1 MWNSII
7 TAAPPGADTEPD
19 LPRMNLVLAPLLLI
33 LTAAAG
39 RAELVLPL
47 PATASMTAESVQSP
61 GGAPVARAAFA
72 GEGDGL
78 ILTEG
83 VVTLQAWRVPAST
96 ETTLALLQPLRAAV
110 ADAGYATL
118 LECETDACGGFDF
131 RYAIPVL
138 PEPEMHVDLGD
149 FRYLSAERT
158 GPEGASYLALLVSR
172 SNESGF
178 IQLLSVTPP
187 PRGPAPDAAALS
199 SAATAG
205 TADAADGAVPRLP
218 SDVAAALDSAGVAVL
233 DDLVFASGA
242 PDLAPGDYPS
252 LGALARWLSA
262 HPGRQ
267 VTLVGHTDAQGS
279 LAANIALS
287 KRRAQSV
294 ADRLVS
300 DFGIER
306 ARVSAEGAGY
316 LAPRASNDTEEGRHK
331 NRRVEVMLTPTR

>member
-1 MWNSII
+1 MWNSIT

-19 LPRMNLVLAPLLLI
+19 LSRMNLVLAPLLLV

-47 PATASMTAESVQSP
+47 PAAASMTAESVQSP
-61 GGAPVARAAFA
+61 GDAPIARAAFA

-83 VVTLQAWRVPAST
+83 VVTLQAWRVPASA

-110 ADAGYATL
+110 ADAGYSTL
-118 LECETDACGGFDF
+118 LECETDTCGGFDF

-158 GPEGASYLALLVSR
+158 GSDGASYLALLVSR

-178 IQLLSVTPP
+178 IQLLSVTPTP
-187 PRGPAPDAAALS
+187 KGRAPDAATLS
-199 SAATAG
+199 DAAAAG
-205 TADAADGAVPRLP
+205 TAIGAAALRP
-218 SDVAAALDSAGVAVL
+218 SDVATALDGTGVAVL

-252 LGALARWLSA
+252 LDALARWLSD

-279 LAANIALS
+279 LPANIALS

-306 ARVSAEGAGY
+306 PRVSAEGAGY
-316 LAPRASNDTEEGRHK
+316 LAPRASNDTEEGRRK